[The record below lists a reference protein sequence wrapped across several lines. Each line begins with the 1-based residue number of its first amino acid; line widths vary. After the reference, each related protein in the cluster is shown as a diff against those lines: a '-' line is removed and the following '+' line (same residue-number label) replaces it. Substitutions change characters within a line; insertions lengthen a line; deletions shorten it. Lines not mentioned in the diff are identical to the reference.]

1 MNTLEV
7 ETTINT
13 RIRVVYEQIKHLLH
27 HQENQADFITNGNLF
42 NGYAGIVYYYF
53 SLLKVFP
60 EGETN
65 AYMALEKLI
74 ESYNSQENMASK
86 YMTFC
91 SGLSGF
97 YFLIQKLV
105 EQEYLDELFLE
116 DVLPINE
123 LIFEDTQR
131 LLKDENTDF
140 LHGASGQMLYLL
152 NCKNDPNRET
162 YLNILV
168 DELLKFAI
176 IDEKGMRFPNST
188 VKEFQNTDNINM
200 SLSHG
205 NAGILLVLLNIFNGG
220 IAKEKLEKAIKQ
232 GLDYFIHYHH
242 PRSSANFSAFPLL
255 VNEAMNTQELLDG
268 EFYAENYS
276 WCYGDLAVTWLLY
289 QSSIAFDEVG
299 YRDLADEVGKAMAQ
313 SMINVPQSGIKI
325 NSHFCHGTSGIALF
339 LNRLYHF
346 SGLPVYK
353 EAAQIW
359 MESTLDHLE
368 NDLSKPEF
376 MNREGAFGLLEGISG
391 AMFVLT
397 AAEHE
402 DIAANWTDMFLLS

>member
-1 MNTLEV
+1 MSTLEA
-7 ETTINT
+7 ENTINT
-13 RIRVVYEQIKHLLH
+13 RIKVVFEQIKHLLH
-27 HQENQADFITNGNLF
+27 DQENQADFITNGNLF

-53 SLLKVFP
+53 SLLKAFP
-60 EGETN
+60 EGETE
-65 AYMALEKLI
+65 AYIALEKLI
-74 ESYNSQENMASK
+74 ESYNSQENTASK

-105 EQEYLDELFLE
+105 EQDYLDELFLE

-131 LLKDENTDF
+131 LLKEENTDF

-152 NCKNDPNRET
+152 SCKGDPNREK

-176 IDEKGMRFPNST
+176 IDEKGLRFPNST
-188 VKEFQNTDNINM
+188 VKEFQNTDNTNL

-205 NAGILLVLLNIFNGG
+205 NAGILLVLLNIYNGD
-220 IAKEKLEKAIKQ
+220 IASEKLGKAIKL
-232 GLDYFIHYHH
+232 GLDYFIHYYH
-242 PRSSANFSAFPLL
+242 PRTGANLSAFPLL
-255 VNEAMNTQELLDG
+255 VNEGLSKQELLDG

-289 QSSIAFDEVG
+289 QSSVAFEEVR
-299 YRDLADEVGKAMAQ
+299 YRDLADEVGKAMAK
-313 SMINVPQSGIKI
+313 SLITIPQSDIKI

-346 SGLPVYK
+346 SGHTVYN
-353 EAAQIW
+353 EAAQAW
-359 MESTLDHLE
+359 LKSTLDHLE
-368 NDLSKPEF
+368 NDLDKPEF
-376 MNREGAFGLLEGISG
+376 MNRESAFGLLEGISG
-391 AMFVLT
+391 AMFVLA
-397 AAEHE
+397 AAEYE